1 MRLLVAENEKDLNG
15 IVAQKLK
22 ACGYS
27 VDCCF
32 DGNEALELLS
42 YAEYDGIIIDIV
54 LPFVD
59 GLKVVESLR
68 SEERETPVIFI
79 AAGDSVDDNMKEI
92 MSEGADYLVKPF
104 SSDELIKKVRG
115 VVNNLS
121 AQSPNLLKAAD
132 LVVDTDTKTV
142 TRGGEAISL
151 SSKEY
156 MLLEYLIQNKGIV
169 LSREKIENHI
179 WNFSYEGGTNV
190 IDVYVSYLRRKVDPK
205 NALRLI
211 HTVRG
216 KGYMLKE

>member
-15 IVAQKLK
+15 IIAQKLK

-32 DGNEALELLS
+32 DGNETLELLS

-59 GLKVVESLR
+59 GLKVVESIR
-68 SEERETPVIFI
+68 SEGRETPVIFI
-79 AAGDSVDDNMKEI
+79 AAGDSIDENMKEI

-104 SSDELIKKVRG
+104 SSEQLITKVRS

-121 AQSPNLLKAAD
+121 AQSPNVLKAAD
-132 LVVDTDTKTV
+132 LEVNTDTRTV
-142 TRGGEAISL
+142 TRGGETICLTA
-151 SSKEY
+151 KEY

-211 HTVRG
+211 HTIRG
-216 KGYMLKE
+216 KGYVLRD